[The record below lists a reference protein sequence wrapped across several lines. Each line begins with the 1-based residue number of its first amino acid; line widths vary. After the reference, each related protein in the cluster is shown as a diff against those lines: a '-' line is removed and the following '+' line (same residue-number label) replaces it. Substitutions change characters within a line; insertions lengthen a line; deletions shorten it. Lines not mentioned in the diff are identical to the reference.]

1 MIAALLLLA
10 AAPAPVDPDATDCD
24 DASAQ
29 QELNI
34 CAANAAD
41 STDAEMNAQWKRTVA
56 EMKRRNAEIDR
67 TYDKQPG
74 HFDTLL
80 AGQRAWLIY
89 RDKQCLLE
97 SFEMRGGS
105 AAPMIYSG
113 CLERVT
119 RARLDQLKS
128 LIETDR

>member
-1 MIAALLLLA
+1 MIAALLLMA
-10 AAPAPVDPDATDCD
+10 AAPADATDCD

-29 QELNI
+29 QMLNI
-34 CAANAAD
+34 CAANAAQ
-41 STDAEMNAQWKRTVA
+41 STDAEMNAQWKRTAA
-56 EMKRRNAEIDR
+56 EMKSRDTEIDR

-80 AGQRAWLIY
+80 AGQRAWLIW

-105 AAPMIYSG
+105 AAPMIHSG
-113 CLERVT
+113 CFERIT
-119 RARLDQLKS
+119 RARLEQLRA
-128 LIETDR
+128 LVEVEN